1 MKRYFIQTVTLLV
14 VIPALFLGGCGEDL
28 TRDKHFKGNSAVTLY
43 RLNSHN
49 QRALMIT
56 GKPFMIVKFLKI
68 DSQTATDCYFG
79 LSDVAESDI
88 AGVESIPH
96 DTFLRPSDI
105 ESNQSFNFSADS
117 PIILPVDWNN
127 KRTTDN
133 RDTRFSF
140 EYYPSGH
147 SDKRIEKW
155 EFIFENKEIDNAAFV
170 SGSVSNIDPD
180 NFKGIDSGSNTFRLE
195 SL

>member
-1 MKRYFIQTVTLLV
+1 MNRYFIQIVTLFV
-14 VIPALFLGGCGEDL
+14 VITALFLGGCGDDL
-28 TRDKHFKGNSAVTLY
+28 TRDKQFKSNSSVTLY

-49 QRALMIT
+49 QRALMVT
-56 GKPFMIVKFLKI
+56 GKPFMIVKYLKI
-68 DSQTATDCYFG
+68 DNQSATDCYFG
-79 LSDVAESDI
+79 LSDVVESDI

-117 PIILPVDWNN
+117 SIILPVDWNN

-133 RDTRFSF
+133 RDTKFSF

-147 SDKRIEKW
+147 SDERIEKW
-155 EFIFENKEIDNAAFV
+155 EFIFGNKEIDKAAFV
-170 SGSVSNIDPD
+170 SVSVSNIDSD
-180 NFKGIDSGSNTFRLE
+180 NFKGIDSGSNIFRLE